1 MAFLLRSLK
10 RFAYLSAMILVT
22 GGTGLVGAH
31 LLWHLIARGEK
42 VRATYRSEHSKV
54 AVEEFF
60 EYKAKTENVVLKP
73 QDFFWEIQW
82 VQADIND
89 IPALEAAFD
98 QILYV
103 YHSAA
108 LVSFDPALFNTI
120 QHINKEGTAN
130 MVNLSL
136 KYKIKKFCHV
146 SSVGALG
153 TTENNAP
160 ITESTFWTPSRENSV
175 YGISKFASETE
186 VWRGTQEGL
195 NAVIVNPAIIVGE
208 GFYDSGSGSF
218 FPHIDRGSGYN
229 VPGTTAFVDVLDVVD
244 AMIKL
249 MKSDIS
255 SERFILVGENTSYT
269 RFFKLIAESIQAKVP
284 SKTLK
289 PWQMAIAWRADY
301 LWSIIAD
308 KPRKLFRSTAQSAFG
323 DKTFD
328 NIKLKEALGFEYR
341 PLDET
346 IARVG
351 DHYKKTTTNYRHSVP
366 VRQDP

>member
-1 MAFLLRSLK
+1 MALPLCALE

-31 LLWHLIARGEK
+31 LLWQLIASGEK
-42 VRATYRSEHSKV
+42 VRATYRSEQSKV
-54 AVEEFF
+54 AVEELFR
-60 EYKAKTENVVLKP
+60 YKAKNENEVL
-73 QDFFWEIQW
+73 QAQSFFQKIEW

-98 QILYV
+98 QVAYV

-108 LVSFDPALFNTI
+108 LVSFDPALFNKI

-136 KYKIKKFCHV
+136 KYGITKFCHV
-146 SSVGALG
+146 SSIGALG
-153 TTENNAP
+153 TTQNNAP

-218 FPHIDRGSGYN
+218 FSHINKGARYN

-244 AMIKL
+244 AMVKL
-249 MKSDIS
+249 MKSDIH
-255 SERFILVGENTSYT
+255 SERFILVGENTSYA
-269 RFFKLIAESIQAKVP
+269 RFFKLIAENIQAKIP
-284 SKTLK
+284 SKTLQS
-289 PWQMAIAWRADY
+289 WQMAIAWRADY
-301 LWSIIAD
+301 LWSLIAG
-308 KPRKLFRSTAQSAFG
+308 KPRKLFRTTAQSAFS

-328 NIKLKEALGFEYR
+328 NKKLRKALDFKYR
-341 PLDET
+341 PLEET
-346 IARVG
+346 IKRVG
-351 DHYKKTTTNYRHSVP
+351 LHYRKTHR
-366 VRQDP
+366 

>member
-1 MAFLLRSLK
+1 MALPLCALE

-31 LLWHLIARGEK
+31 LLWQLIASGEK
-42 VRATYRSEHSKV
+42 VRATYRSEQSKV
-54 AVEEFF
+54 AVEELFR
-60 EYKAKTENVVLKP
+60 YKAKNENEVL
-73 QDFFWEIQW
+73 QAQSFFQKIEW

-98 QILYV
+98 QVAYV

-108 LVSFDPALFNTI
+108 LVSFDPALFNKI

-136 KYKIKKFCHV
+136 KYGITKFCHV
-146 SSVGALG
+146 SSIGALG
-153 TTENNAP
+153 TTQNNAP

-218 FPHIDRGSGYN
+218 FTY
-229 VPGTTAFVDVLDVVD
+229 
-244 AMIKL
+244 
-249 MKSDIS
+249 
-255 SERFILVGENTSYT
+255 
-269 RFFKLIAESIQAKVP
+269 
-284 SKTLK
+284 
-289 PWQMAIAWRADY
+289 
-301 LWSIIAD
+301 
-308 KPRKLFRSTAQSAFG
+308 
-323 DKTFD
+323 
-328 NIKLKEALGFEYR
+328 
-341 PLDET
+341 
-346 IARVG
+346 
-351 DHYKKTTTNYRHSVP
+351 
-366 VRQDP
+366 

>member
-1 MAFLLRSLK
+1 MRNLE

-31 LLWHLIARGEK
+31 LLWHLIARDEK
-42 VRATYRSEHSKV
+42 VRATYRSEQSKI
-54 AVEEFF
+54 AVEELFK
-60 EYKAKTENVVLKP
+60 YKAKNEINVIQALGFFLKI
-73 QDFFWEIQW
+73 EW

-98 QILYV
+98 QIEYV

-108 LVSFDPALFNTI
+108 LVSFDPAIFNKI

-130 MVNLSL
+130 IVNLSL
-136 KYKIKKFCHV
+136 KYGIKKFCHV

-153 TTENNAP
+153 TTENNSP
-160 ITESTFWTPSRENSV
+160 ITESTFWTPNRENSV

-186 VWRGTQEGL
+186 VWRGMQEGL

-218 FPHIDRGSGYN
+218 FSHIDKGSRYN

-244 AMIKL
+244 AMVKL
-249 MKSDIS
+249 MESDINA
-255 SERFILVGENTSYT
+255 ERFILVGENASYV
-269 RFFKLIAESIQAKVP
+269 RFFKLIAESIQAKIP
-284 SKTLK
+284 SETLK
-289 PWQMAIAWRADY
+289 YWQMGIAWRADY
-301 LWSIIAD
+301 LWSLIAG
-308 KPRKLFRSTAQSAFG
+308 KPRKLFRSTAQAAFG
-323 DKTFD
+323 NGTFD
-328 NIKLKEALGFEYR
+328 NKKLKKALGFKYR
-341 PLDET
+341 PLEET

-351 DHYKKTTTNYRHSVP
+351 THYRKMHH
-366 VRQDP
+366 

>member
-1 MAFLLRSLK
+1 MAFLLRSLE

-31 LLWHLIARGEK
+31 LLWHLIAAGEK
-42 VRATYRSEHSKV
+42 VRATYRSEQSQV
-54 AVEEFF
+54 AVEELFTYKSKNENEALQAQGFF
-60 EYKAKTENVVLKP
+60 RKIE
-73 QDFFWEIQW
+73 W

-98 QILYV
+98 QISYV

-108 LVSFDPALFNTI
+108 MVSFDPALFNKI

-136 KYKIKKFCHV
+136 KYGIEKFCHV

-153 TTENNAP
+153 TTANNVP

-218 FPHIDRGSGYN
+218 FTHIDKGSGYN

-244 AMIKL
+244 TMVKL
-249 MKSDIS
+249 MKSDIN
-255 SERFILVGENTSYT
+255 SERFILVGENASYV
-269 RFFKLIAESIQAKVP
+269 RFFKLIAESLQAKVP
-284 SKTLK
+284 SKTLES
-289 PWQMAIAWRADY
+289 WQMAIAWRADY
-301 LWSIIAD
+301 LWSLIAG

-323 DKTFD
+323 DKKFD
-328 NIKLKEALGFEYR
+328 DKKLKKALDFEYR
-341 PLDET
+341 ALEES

-351 DHYKKTTTNYRHSVP
+351 AHYRKNHH
-366 VRQDP
+366 